1 MKQQITRTLTA
12 ALILLAL
19 SLAAVPAFAATD
31 RVNINTAN
39 VSQLDNL
46 PRIGPALSFRIVE
59 HRDQNGPFKTTDDLK
74 QVRGIGERTYEL
86 LTPFVAIDG
95 ETTLSHKV
103 STAEAEE
110 AAGAGGDDNG
120 RLESEERKGV
130 EEKE

>member
-46 PRIGPALSFRIVE
+46 PRIGPALSFKIVE
-59 HRDQNGPFKTTDDLK
+59 YRDQNGPFKTTDDLK

-86 LTPFVAIDG
+86 LTPFVAIAG

-110 AAGAGGDDNG
+110 AANGGGSQEDQG
-120 RLESEERKGV
+120 TESEEAD
-130 EEKE
+130 EKE